1 MNKYI
6 NIRESA
12 LSLSLARLPSSLIIK
27 KSPADRSCD
36 IVVFQCVF
44 LEAWDQHG
52 PLCLWNMCKVVGLG
66 QVGPCV
72 AFKQKR

>member
-6 NIRESA
+6 NKRERS

-27 KSPADRSCD
+27 KSPANRSYD

-44 LEAWDQHG
+44 LEAWGQRG
-52 PLCLWNMCKVVGLG
+52 PLCLWNMRRLWDWD
-66 QVGPCV
+66 
-72 AFKQKR
+72 R